1 MANYKKFVSPENQL
15 ILQTTVK
22 KISDGSFFKEKYGS
36 GGAIKFLCSPVT
48 RVLRAVAR
56 KGFRGFTPVLN
67 TFKWY
72 KFDFEIKNSIWPFW
86 WRQPLWRQNLSQT
99 ETYYHLVNNRSL
111 SGKFGREMKRNV
123 KDT

>member
-1 MANYKKFVSPENQL
+1 M
-15 ILQTTVK
+15 
-22 KISDGSFFKEKYGS
+22 FFKEKYGS

-72 KFDFEIKNSIWPFW
+72 KFDFEIKNSIWPILVTSAFVTS
-86 WRQPLWRQNLSQT
+86 QFDILSQT
-99 ETYYHLVNNRSL
+99 KTYYHLVNNRSL